1 MQDIGTIAAQPAG
14 SGIPAPPAGSDGAG
28 ALRGALLDSRQ
39 RLRDLVLLAAD
50 LAFETDANGRFAFI
64 IPDPSLGW
72 GAATL
77 IGQPAELLLAQP
89 GDAEAAR
96 PFHPTSEI
104 RHRRAWVKRADGST
118 ACLSFSAAPLFDA
131 EGRIVGARGIGI
143 DVTRQDGTE
152 SQVAAALR
160 RGEVLDHILRRVDR
174 EVLAPRMLRAALD
187 ALTNALG
194 AEGAAVIEIAD
205 PDGRAA
211 LRHQAGGAAAAVLDD
226 AARLLRQPGHG
237 PQLGT
242 AAGRRQLVVAGCQ
255 TRLGDQVGLAIWRV
269 PGGRSWDDED
279 QLLIAAS
286 VRLIRFALEHEA
298 LQREMTRQARTDPL
312 TGLLNRRA
320 FMDELTRHVER
331 LDREN
336 LPGTILFADLDNFK
350 PVNDQLG
357 HEAGDEVLVRAADL
371 LRAAVR
377 PSDLVARL
385 GGDEFAVWLNGADQL
400 TAAERADALCRQ
412 SRQALAETAGAAA
425 PALSLSIGI
434 ATRHPGSGEPV
445 DEVIRRAD
453 LAMYQVKRRGRGHW
467 HVAQEED
474 I

>member
-1 MQDIGTIAAQPAG
+1 MADIST
-14 SGIPAPPAGSDGAG
+14 IPAPAAGSDGAG

-50 LAFETDANGRFAFI
+50 FAFETDASGRFVFI

-89 GDAEAAR
+89 GDVEAAR
-96 PFHPTSEI
+96 PFHPTGEI
-104 RHRRAWVKRADGST
+104 RHRRAWVKRADGCT
-118 ACLSFSAAPLFDA
+118 ACLSFSAAPLLDA

-205 PDGRAA
+205 ADGRAA
-211 LRHQAGGAAAAVLDD
+211 LRHQAGGAAAAVLE
-226 AARLLRQPGHG
+226 AAAGLLRQPGNGG
-237 PQLGT
+237 PRLGT

-320 FMDELTRHVER
+320 FLDELTRHVER

-336 LPGTILFADLDNFK
+336 LPGTMLFADLDNFK

-357 HEAGDEVLVRAADL
+357 HEAGDDVLIRAADL

-412 SRQALAETAGAAA
+412 SRETLAETAGDAT
-425 PALSLSIGI
+425 PGLSLSIGI

-467 HVAQEED
+467 HVSREED